1 MAAFTLASGLSSL
14 MPQGPGSD
22 LSTSGFRELRQWT
35 AVYHRLLGPAPLSL
49 DATAAAPPT
58 SAPAY
63 SCTPG
68 LPPVGTFST
77 VCVSLAKLQANQKS
91 ADFLKQKARFY
102 KPPINVTVIGENG
115 AVSWPL

>member
-1 MAAFTLASGLSSL
+1 MAAFTLASGLSSR

-35 AVYHRLLGPAPLSL
+35 VVYHRLLRPAPLSL
-49 DATAAAPPT
+49 DAPAAAPPT

-91 ADFLKQKARFY
+91 ADFLKQEARFY
-102 KPPINVTVIGENG
+102 KPPINVTFIGENG
-115 AVSWPL
+115 AVSWLL